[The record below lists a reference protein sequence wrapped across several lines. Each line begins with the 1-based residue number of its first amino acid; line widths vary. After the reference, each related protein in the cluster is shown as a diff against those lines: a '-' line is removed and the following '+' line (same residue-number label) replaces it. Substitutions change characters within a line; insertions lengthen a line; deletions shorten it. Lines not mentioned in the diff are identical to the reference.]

1 MRTGRDAV
9 LGGGM
14 GNMEHGLLDRPS
26 PHRNTP
32 ELSSVPLRLLDAALD
47 RELTRA
53 CALVGRATG
62 AGTQVILSADVGMHP
77 VDLFWAACDT
87 RAAQLC
93 NQYGVELWLVEEH
106 GQVRIRIE
114 QYQANSPVVT
124 RSRWHAWW
132 RRRMGVGE

>member
-1 MRTGRDAV
+1 
-9 LGGGM
+9 M
-14 GNMEHGLLDRPS
+14 GNTERGLLDRPS
-26 PHRNTP
+26 PRRNTSV
-32 ELSSVPLRLLDAALD
+32 LSSVPLRLLDSALD

-62 AGTQVILSADVGMHP
+62 AGAQVILSADVGAHA

-114 QYQANSPVVT
+114 QYQANSPVIT

-132 RRRMGVGE
+132 RRWLRRGE

>member
-1 MRTGRDAV
+1 
-9 LGGGM
+9 
-14 GNMEHGLLDRPS
+14 MERGLLDRPS
-26 PHRNTP
+26 PQRNT
-32 ELSSVPLRLLDAALD
+32 SVRSAVPLRLLDSALD
-47 RELTRA
+47 RELTQA

-62 AGTQVILSADVGMHP
+62 TGTQVILSADVGAHP

-114 QYQANSPVVT
+114 RYRANSPVTT
-124 RSRWHAWW
+124 RLRWRARW
-132 RRRMGVGE
+132 RRWLGRGE

>member
-1 MRTGRDAV
+1 M

-14 GNMEHGLLDRPS
+14 GNMELGLLDRPS
-26 PHRNTP
+26 PRRNTSV
-32 ELSSVPLRLLDAALD
+32 LSSVPLRRLDSTLD
-47 RELTRA
+47 RELIRA

-62 AGTQVILSADVGMHP
+62 AGTQVILSADVGAHP
-77 VDLFWAACDT
+77 VDLFWATCDT

-114 QYQANSPVVT
+114 QYQANGPVVT

-132 RRRMGVGE
+132 RRWLGRGE